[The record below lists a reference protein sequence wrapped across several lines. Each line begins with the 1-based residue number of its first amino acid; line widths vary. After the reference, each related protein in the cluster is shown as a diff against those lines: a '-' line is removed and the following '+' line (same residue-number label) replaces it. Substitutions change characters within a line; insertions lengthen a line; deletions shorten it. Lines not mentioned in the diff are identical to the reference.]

1 MTFDKNSFPFRAGM
15 TLNSGD
21 IHGFKC
27 ARVSGG
33 GGGGFSATVDSDSF
47 NVPSHGQRISYEN
60 TFFLSLK
67 NLFACFSVAII
78 LSHEI

>member
-1 MTFDKNSFPFRAGM
+1 MFLKNLLFNNQPLAALKSKAHFQVQIDNFSMPIATFCASFTNKNSFPFRAGM

-33 GGGGFSATVDSDSF
+33 GGGGA
-47 NVPSHGQRISYEN
+47 
-60 TFFLSLK
+60 
-67 NLFACFSVAII
+67 
-78 LSHEI
+78 